1 MHFSFTEKFGASVL
15 IVMWLV
21 WGTNIIGDF
30 AVKAAPLKN
39 PAIKIAG
46 LPAAG
51 AGAGTSAGKAAK
63 MEPKGALVLL
73 AKADP
78 KQGAKAFNKCKA
90 CHTTKKGGKNRVGP
104 NLWNIVG
111 KKMASGAGYKYSSAL
126 KGKGG
131 AWTFKNIDAFIT
143 SPRKFAKGTKMT
155 FAGIRKASERA
166 AILVY
171 LRSLSDSPKPL
182 P

>member
-1 MHFSFTEKFGASVL
+1 MHFSFMEKFGASIL

-21 WGTNIIGDF
+21 WGSHMIGEF
-30 AVKAAPLKN
+30 TVQAEPLTK
-39 PAIKIAG
+39 PAIEIAG
-46 LPAAG
+46 LPAADTG
-51 AGAGTSAGKAAK
+51 AATSKKA
-63 MEPKGALVLL
+63 EPQNALLLL

-78 KQGAKAFNKCKA
+78 KRGAKVFNKCKS
-90 CHTTKKGGKNRVGP
+90 CHTVDKGGKNRVGP
-104 NLWNIVG
+104 NLWETVG
-111 KKMASGAGYKYSSAL
+111 SKQAGSPGFSYSNAL

-131 AWTFKNIDAFIT
+131 TWTFKELDAFLAN
-143 SPRKFAKGTKMT
+143 PRKYAKGTKMT
-155 FAGIRKASERA
+155 FAGLKKASDRA

>member
-1 MHFSFTEKFGASVL
+1 MHFSFMEKFGASVL
-15 IVMWLV
+15 IVLWLV
-21 WGTNIIGDF
+21 WGTNMVGDF
-30 AVKAAPLKN
+30 FLPEPAKAS
-39 PAIKIAG
+39 AIKIAG
-46 LPAAG
+46 VPAAG
-51 AGAGTSAGKAAK
+51 ASKKAEK
-63 MEPKGALVLL
+63 MEPKDALVLL

-78 KQGAKAFNKCKA
+78 KRGAKAFGKCKA
-90 CHTTKKGGKNRVGP
+90 CHTPNKGGKNRVGP

-111 KKMASGAGYKYSSAL
+111 RKMATGAGFNYSSAL

-131 AWTFKNIDAFIT
+131 EWTYKNIDAFIT

>member
-21 WGTNIIGDF
+21 WGSNIIGNF
-30 AVKAAPLKN
+30 VLPEPAKAS
-39 PAIKIAG
+39 AIKIAG
-46 LPAAG
+46 LPAAS
-51 AGAGTSAGKAAK
+51 TGKAEK
-63 MEPKGALVLL
+63 MEPKDALVIL

-78 KQGAKAFNKCKA
+78 KRGAKVFAKCKA
-90 CHTTKKGGKNRVGP
+90 CHTPNKGGKNRVGP
-104 NLWNIVG
+104 NLWNVVG
-111 KKMASGAGYKYSSAL
+111 NKMAAGTGFNYSSAL

-131 AWTFKNIDAFIT
+131 EWTFKNLDAFIT

-155 FAGIRKASERA
+155 FAGIRKATDRA
-166 AILVY
+166 ALLVY
-171 LRSLSDSPKPL
+171 LRTLSDSPKPL

>member
-1 MHFSFTEKFGASVL
+1 MHFSFMEKFGGAVL

-30 AVKAAPLKN
+30 VLPEPAKAS
-39 PAIKIAG
+39 AIKIAG
-46 LPAAG
+46 LPAA
-51 AGAGTSAGKAAK
+51 TDSAKPKK
-63 MEPKGALVLL
+63 MEPKDAMVLL

-78 KQGAKAFNKCKA
+78 KRGAKVFNKCKA
-90 CHTTKKGGKNRVGP
+90 CHTPNKGGPNRVGP
-104 NLWNIVG
+104 NLWDVVG
-111 KKMASGAGYKYSSAL
+111 KKMAAGRFNYSSAL

-131 AWTFKNIDAFIT
+131 EWTFKNLDAFIT

-155 FAGIRKASERA
+155 FAGVSKATDRA
-166 AILVY
+166 ALLVY
-171 LRSLSDSPKPL
+171 LRSLSDTPKPL